1 MTGELSKSLK
11 AAAEEARREA
21 RSVRGTKQDDS
32 VTQSELLETVGA
44 MHDVLAHMAERIEAL
59 ERGR

>member
-1 MTGELSKSLK
+1 MAGELSNSLK

-21 RSVRGTKQDDS
+21 RSVKGAKQDDS

-44 MHDVLAHMAERIEAL
+44 MQDVLAHLAERIEAL

>member
-1 MTGELSKSLK
+1 
-11 AAAEEARREA
+11 
-21 RSVRGTKQDDS
+21 

-44 MHDVLAHMAERIEAL
+44 MQDVLAHMAERIEAL